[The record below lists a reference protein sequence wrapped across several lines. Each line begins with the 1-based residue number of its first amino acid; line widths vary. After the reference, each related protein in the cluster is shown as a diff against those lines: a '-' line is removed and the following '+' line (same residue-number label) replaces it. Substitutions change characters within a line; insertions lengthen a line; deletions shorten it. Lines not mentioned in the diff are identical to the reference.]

1 MKAKSR
7 KIIKRVYERGRETVV
22 PPAKKQNNIVRQ
34 KAPKPQPVT
43 ATKGKIVLPATR
55 RVITDD
61 YQLPPR
67 YDTTRI
73 TLLVKDPFWIYTY
86 WEIASHSIESLSNTV
101 GRHEIERAKVVL
113 RMYDVSLID
122 FNGSNAHHYFD
133 IEVGYNASNWYVSLW
148 NDGVSYIAE
157 IGMRLAD
164 GRFFAF
170 ARSNSVTTPR
180 KSYSPRSEQ
189 IWMNVTE
196 ELSPSAYVVPQI
208 KIFKREEPDYYSAQ
222 KSKRAFYLSEEE
234 IRRYYSKLSPLL
246 KDIISSRL
254 SRLYGKKAR
263 YGFILEGETPE
274 ARRRLL
280 GRLPKGH
287 FLKRVLI
294 GSSEELFLIGA
305 SENLIGAS
313 ESLHERPEHRKFF
326 FELNTEV
333 IVYGRTEPD
342 AEVYLG
348 DKKIELKPDGTFS
361 LRMALPDGKI
371 PLEFKAV
378 SKDKKETR
386 IINTYIQRNTNYA

>member
-22 PPAKKQNNIVRQ
+22 PPAKKQNNVARQ
-34 KAPKPQPVT
+34 KAPRQQPVAAAKT
-43 ATKGKIVLPATR
+43 KIVLPATKT
-55 RVITDD
+55 IIIDN

-67 YDTTRI
+67 YNTTRI
-73 TLLVKDPFWIYTY
+73 TLLVKDPFWVYAY
-86 WEIASHSIESLSNTV
+86 WEIASNSIESLSNIV
-101 GRHEIERAKVVL
+101 GSHEIERAKVIL

-122 FNGSNAHHYFD
+122 FNGTNANHYFD

-157 IGMRLAD
+157 IGMRLQD

-189 IWMNVTE
+189 VWMNVTE
-196 ELSPSAYVVPQI
+196 ESSPSAYVVPQI
-208 KIFKREEPDYYSAQ
+208 KIFKREERTYYTAAQ
-222 KSKRAFYLSEEE
+222 RKRFFYLTEED

-254 SRLYGKKAR
+254 SRLYGKRAR

-274 ARRRLL
+274 ARRKLL
-280 GRLPKGH
+280 GKLPKGH

-305 SENLIGAS
+305 SE
-313 ESLHERPEHRKFF
+313 SLHERPEHRKFF
-326 FELNTEV
+326 FELNAEV

-348 DKKIELKPDGTFS
+348 GKKIQLQPDGTFS

-371 PLEFKAV
+371 PLEFKAI

-386 IINTYIQRNTNYA
+386 AINTYIQRNTNYTPR